1 MWQGN
6 AGASYMCRDP
16 YTVREKQM
24 CNNARDTN
32 KQGLLLGKNIA
43 PGQHTLHIYISTHI
57 TGQCRRTLRGP
68 CLGVACPQQQ
78 REVGT
83 VLLVPCRSTVHSARR
98 PIVCSAGRLER
109 RRLCRSWGTP
119 RADWPAGAPAAPR
132 RGAPG
137 PSRVMCVSFC
147 TGVTWNEANGGCGDT
162 YVMQGSMYGGV
173 YVNIHAYTCT
183 SWLLAKLNS
192 M

>member
-1 MWQGN
+1 MSVDLQRFQGKMWQGN

-78 REVGT
+78 REVRT
-83 VLLVPCRSTVHSARR
+83 ALLVPCRSTAQCCSPAYCVQRR
-98 PIVCSAGRLER
+98 AP
-109 RRLCRSWGTP
+109 
-119 RADWPAGAPAAPR
+119 GAPAALSVLGEHRALIGRRAPLQR
-132 RGAPG
+132 RGGAPRG
-137 PSRVMCVSFC
+137 RA
-147 TGVTWNEANGGCGDT
+147 E
-162 YVMQGSMYGGV
+162 
-173 YVNIHAYTCT
+173 
-183 SWLLAKLNS
+183 
-192 M
+192 